1 MSNHTNWPARFA
13 EMLDLVG
20 LSEEDR
26 QLIKASSVLI
36 MPHAGRLNDMVY
48 EQLLQHPQ
56 SRKFFVTA
64 DDKPDAKRIEDNKQT
79 MITWLRATATAPLN
93 EGFVRYLVGISQMH
107 RNIPI
112 HRPHLS
118 PVAPRLFHQHDF
130 VLSDRDRRHSAPTDA
145 GSCPGIAHQYGLE
158 QMADG
163 GAGDAASGLPG
174 ARWGRL
180 IAATYDALS
189 EFLARR
195 TVLG

>member
-26 QLIKASSVLI
+26 QLIKASNPLI
-36 MPHAGRLNDMVY
+36 MLHAGRLNDLVY

-118 PVAPRLFHQHDF
+118 PVAPPYHRDDF
-130 VLSDRDRRHSAPTDA
+130 VLSDRYSRHPAPTDA
-145 GSCPGIAHQYGLE
+145 GSRLGIPYQCGLE
-158 QMADG
+158 QMAYAG
-163 GAGDAASGLPG
+163 PGAAIGGLPSP
-174 ARWGRL
+174 RWRRL
-180 IAATYDALS
+180 IPTTYWALPGS
-189 EFLARR
+189 DSF
-195 TVLG
+195 